1 VSPPTPAEAIF
12 QLPSITTWTRLE
24 PLPREASMQQSLQAQ
39 VRDPL
44 WFLCRQWQVGEFLGD
59 DAGSPVQAT
68 LSVEQRGITTY
79 RPGTAVPGPL
89 DPGLPVEVHAER
101 ETVALRLRGAV
112 QSGLRFEKLVKARAG
127 ASAGGVIAAFREAF
141 PIAAAPPDPAFADG
155 DGRRYRTLAAGR
167 VTDGEALY
175 LSALAVANG
184 QAPPRPLPA
193 VAAEPPVAAALGDFV
208 AYRQALFSEPAAA
221 ADASWQ
227 SGQQAYGFA
236 LGSPTP
242 DRDLSLRAA
251 AFPGGHLD
259 WYSFDVE
266 AGAAAVGGAPGA
278 AGTAGAAAAAG
289 APGAAG
295 TAGAAAAAGAAPAG
309 PAAVANPAPV
319 NTADFNFL
327 PHHVVFRGMPDPRWW
342 NFEDGATDFGQLDA
356 EHVDLAKLLVMEFAL
371 VYDNDWFWLPVP
383 TPVGTL
389 ARVTTLVVT
398 DTFGVRTLI
407 RPAEQTTV
415 SAGAAPWSMFKL
427 SGAAAA
433 SPGAAAT
440 RSDFILMPPTLGV
453 VEDAGPLEEVVFL
466 RDDMAAMAWAVENCL
481 PGDLDAPVDAY
492 EMYLQR
498 LRGLPPEA
506 PPPTTQD
513 GPRVSYTLEVPVP
526 DNWIPMVPVQSPQGE
541 LFLRRGLFA
550 NAALGVAPA
559 RAVLLEPQH
568 AFLLADRVLPR
579 AGLQVDRYF
588 RRTRSPGGNTFVWLA
603 RRATPGRGPGWSGLR
618 FDLVR
623 DLPPPPDAA

>member
-1 VSPPTPAEAIF
+1 MSPPTPAEAVLRI
-12 QLPSITTWTRLE
+12 PSITTWTRLE

-79 RPGTAVPGPL
+79 RPGTAAPEPL

-101 ETVALRLRGAV
+101 EAVALRLRGAV
-112 QSGLRFEKLVKARAG
+112 QSGLRFENLVKERAG
-127 ASAGGVIAAFREAF
+127 SGAGAAITAFREAF

-155 DGRRYRTLAAGR
+155 DGLRFRALAAGR

-175 LSALAVANG
+175 VSAVAVANG
-184 QAPPRPLPA
+184 RLPPRPLPA
-193 VAAEPPVAAALGDFV
+193 LASDPPVAAALGDFV

-227 SGQQAYGFA
+227 SGQQAYDFA

-242 DRDLSLRAA
+242 GSDLSLRAA

-266 AGAAAVGGAPGA
+266 AGAAGA
-278 AGTAGAAAAAG
+278 AGVGAAG
-289 APGAAG
+289 AP
-295 TAGAAAAAGAAPAG
+295 PAG

-319 NTADFNFL
+319 TTADFNFL

-371 VYDNDWFWLPVP
+371 VYNNDWFWLPVP

-415 SAGAAPWSMFKL
+415 SAGEAPWSMFKL

-440 RSDFILMPPTLGV
+440 RSDFILMPPTLGA
-453 VEDAGPLEEVVFL
+453 VEDAGPLDEVVFL

-481 PGDLDAPVDAY
+481 PGDLDTPVDAY

-498 LRGLPPEA
+498 LRGLPPPA
-506 PPPTTQD
+506 PPPPTAPD

-588 RRTRSPGGNTFVWLA
+588 RRTRSPGGSTFLWLA
-603 RRATPGRGPGWSGLR
+603 RRSTPGRGPGWSGLR